1 MWRVAGAASAR
12 RKESG
17 NSLQRPIQAYRA
29 ALALLPAAQ
38 LSQSGC
44 SVAEGG
50 RGRASTAVGGGSI
63 PQHRPRA
70 RQCDDALH
78 TAQGCTAQLTK
89 W

>member
-12 RKESG
+12 RKEAG
-17 NSLQRPIQAYRA
+17 EQLQRPIQAYRA

-44 SVAEGG
+44 GVAEGG
-50 RGRASTAVGGGSI
+50 GGRASTAFGGGSI

-70 RQCDDALH
+70 RPCDE
-78 TAQGCTAQLTK
+78 AQHTAQLTK